1 MAAAEAVAASV
12 GAEIDD
18 DTEVCFIC
26 AEPIQF
32 SALGTCSHRTCHIC
46 ALRMRALYKN
56 LACAYCKTESK
67 EVLFTLPSAKDFDAY
82 KPEDLC
88 CKDAQLN
95 IFFESEEI
103 MEETMILLRFNC
115 PDAHCDVACNG
126 WPDLKIH
133 IKEVHKQLLCD
144 LCVKNK
150 KVFAHE
156 HQLFSNKELQ
166 RHYKDGD
173 RPVDATHD
181 DDGFKGH
188 PECGFCRKA
197 FFDDD
202 DLYKHCR
209 DKHERCHVCDQTSQ
223 GGPRSANYFRNYQE
237 LDHHFRRD
245 HFLCP
250 DAGCLAQKF
259 IVFGSEIDL
268 KAHQLE
274 AHPEGLR
281 GQALKNA
288 KRIQTDFQGYQ
299 PPPNARGGRG
309 PNRRAG
315 EMDLP
320 SISTSAGPP
329 LSREQQAL
337 QRQFEYQQSL
347 AQRGGFGYALTE
359 PVDSTPPP
367 VMQVQRPAQQSVR
380 NEPLVDAFPALGGG
394 SRITNVRGNGPPAV
408 NKKTGAKSQAKN
420 NVNQRARPSTPQT
433 TAPGTLSK
441 HTALLERV
449 QMLTGYDDE
458 RSARFKTLVA
468 QYRSTNITAAELID
482 QLWSTLNAEAD
493 SLGGIVT
500 GCADVLDKPDKQQ
513 ELLTAWHDWKVR
525 NRVDQPL
532 PIGAGTTGGQ
542 RVLNIKSRASRTVST
557 SASAWNPKGNKSAV
571 HTNLAG
577 VTQRLAGLQV
587 RGNGGAP
594 RAAWSASGS
603 AQPSG
608 TTTPVRGSQP
618 AKPSSTAFPE
628 LPASAKPRISTAQ
641 FFNKGPT
648 WGSQADIDS
657 DAALAA
663 SLSEGGEQATVQGKG
678 KKKQKQK
685 QLLFNYGL
693 QRG

>member
-1 MAAAEAVAASV
+1 
-12 GAEIDD
+12 
-18 DTEVCFIC
+18 
-26 AEPIQF
+26 
-32 SALGTCSHRTCHIC
+32 
-46 ALRMRALYKN
+46 
-56 LACAYCKTESK
+56 
-67 EVLFTLPSAKDFDAY
+67 
-82 KPEDLC
+82 
-88 CKDAQLN
+88 
-95 IFFESEEI
+95 

-115 PDAHCDVACNG
+115 PDATCDVACNG

-133 IKEVHKQLLCD
+133 TKEAHKQLLCD

-150 KVFAHE
+150 KIFAHE
-156 HQLFSNKELQ
+156 HQLFTAKELT

-173 RPVDATHD
+173 RPLEASQD

-209 DKHERCHVCDQTSQ
+209 EQHERCHVCDQSSQ
-223 GGPRSANYFRNYQE
+223 GGPRSANYFRNYKE

-250 DAGCLAQKF
+250 DPGCLAKKF

-274 AHPEGLR
+274 VHPEGLR

-288 KRIQTDFQGYQ
+288 KRVQTDFQGYQ
-299 PPPNARGGRG
+299 PPPNARSGRG
-309 PNRRAG
+309 NIRRNG
-315 EMDLP
+315 ELELP
-320 SISTSAGPP
+320 SSSTSAQP

-347 AQRGGFGYALTE
+347 VHRGGFGFALTE
-359 PVDSTPPP
+359 QPVESAP
-367 VMQVQRPAQQSVR
+367 VPRMQVQKPLQPSARS
-380 NEPLVDAFPALGGG
+380 EPLADAFPALGGA
-394 SRITNVRGNGPPAV
+394 SKITNVGGGNARKAATKSAPGP
-408 NKKTGAKSQAKN
+408 QAKKGN
-420 NVNQRARPSTPQT
+420 ARD
-433 TAPGTLSK
+433 TATNGQSAASPTTLSK
-441 HTALLERV
+441 HAALLERV

-458 RSARFKTLVA
+458 RVARFKTLVA
-468 QYRSTNITAAELID
+468 QYRSTNISAADFID
-482 QLWSTLNAEAD
+482 QLWSTLNVQAD
-493 SLGGIVT
+493 PLGGVITSV
-500 GCADVLDKPDKQQ
+500 ADLMDKAERQQ

-532 PIGAGTTGGQ
+532 PLGAGMTGGQ
-542 RVLNIKSRASRTVST
+542 RVLNIKSRASRTI
-557 SASAWNPKGNKSAV
+557 SASGSAWNPKTGQATSRD
-571 HTNLAG
+571 HLAG
-577 VTQRLAGLQV
+577 VTHRLAGLQV

-594 RAAWSASGS
+594 KPAWSAAGS
-603 AQPSG
+603 AQHSG
-608 TTTPVRGSQP
+608 TTTPVRAAPSL
-618 AKPSSTAFPE
+618 ASSTAFPD
-628 LPASAKPRISTAQ
+628 LPASSKSRISTAQ
-641 FFNKGPT
+641 FFNKGPS
-648 WGSQADIDS
+648 WGGQTQVES

-663 SLSEGGEQATVQGKG
+663 SLSEDPAGHIAGGKG